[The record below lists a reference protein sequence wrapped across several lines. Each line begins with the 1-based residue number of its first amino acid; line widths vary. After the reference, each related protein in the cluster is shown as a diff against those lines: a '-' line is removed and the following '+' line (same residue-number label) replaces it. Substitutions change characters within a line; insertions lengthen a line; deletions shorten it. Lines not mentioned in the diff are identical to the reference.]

1 VSDDRRLALIV
12 TAVAVPL
19 GIGLDLIID
28 YSPYPGYGVSIGLL
42 GCIAI
47 IIGSKWVGK
56 SLLDRPRDYYADDAA
71 PDVQPDVLPPEHP
84 DAARAPAD
92 ALPAARLDPT
102 SGTGEV
108 RG

>member
-19 GIGLDLIID
+19 GIGLDLVLD
-28 YSPYPGYGVSIGLL
+28 YSPYPGYGASIGLL

-56 SLLDRPRDYYADDAA
+56 LLLDRPPDHYPDDAA
-71 PDVQPDVLPPEHP
+71 PDVQPDVLPPDHP
-84 DAARAPAD
+84 DAARTPGD
-92 ALPAARLDPT
+92 AVPAARLDPT
-102 SGTGEV
+102 SGTGGV